1 MHELYLLF
9 LLLSL
14 LLFSGLKLLSAFR
27 KKQHCPD
34 LNLTDLSA
42 VIPFRNE
49 ALTLT
54 KFLASLKI
62 QSVLPAKIIFV
73 NDHSEDDSVQIIE
86 QFINKYGLGT
96 LIHLPQGEEGKKAA
110 LNLGITNVETPF
122 VLTLDADIIFNEI
135 ILTLFLHFLL
145 LVYIPYLL
153 QCKGKVSCKI
163 YLALNTLFL
172 TLLIFCF
179 HQYDLFQ

>member
-9 LLLSL
+9 LSLSL

-73 NDHSEDDSVQIIE
+73 NDHSEDDSVKIIE
-86 QFINKYGLGT
+86 QFIKRYWLGT
-96 LIHLPQGEEGKKAA
+96 LIHLPSGAERKNVA
-110 LNLGITNVETPF
+110 LNLWITNVESPF
-122 VLTLDADIIFNEI
+122 RLTLDADTTFIEDYFCSLSSIPAVGIDSFPVTMQGKGFLEKIFS
-135 ILTLFLHFLL
+135 T
-145 LVYIPYLL
+145 
-153 QCKGKVSCKI
+153 
-163 YLALNTLFL
+163 
-172 TLLIFCF
+172 
-179 HQYDLFQ
+179 

>member
-9 LLLSL
+9 LSLSL

-73 NDHSEDDSVQIIE
+73 NDHSEDDSVKIIE

-96 LIHLPQGEEGKKAA
+96 LIHLPQGEAGKKAA
-110 LNLGITNVETPF
+110 LNRSEEHTSELQSRPHLVCR
-122 VLTLDADIIFNEI
+122 
-135 ILTLFLHFLL
+135 LL
-145 LVYIPYLL
+145 LE
-153 QCKGKVSCKI
+153 KKKKKKK
-163 YLALNTLFL
+163 T
-172 TLLIFCF
+172 
-179 HQYDLFQ
+179 